1 MVRGSRLECASN
13 SVFKGEQVAVE
24 RQDKHFDGMA
34 DKFERSMYGASRGQ
48 LRLSLLQACI
58 ARDWPKEPQPVL
70 DIGAGLG
77 HMAEW
82 AADRGH
88 AVTLVEPSLD
98 MLERARIRMKGR
110 EAGAYQANLQHVAE
124 VAPGP
129 WPRILCHAV
138 LEWMAEPYAAIPL
151 LARQL
156 APGGWL
162 SLMVYNRDGL
172 IMSNVV
178 KGNLARVQKGELAG
192 RGTRQRLTPISP
204 LCHDRVVAAL
214 EAEGLA
220 VHRVTGIRIFHDYL
234 RERHPDEET
243 LTQLFELEQ
252 RYAETEPFWRLGR
265 YLHYSVHKPS

>member
-1 MVRGSRLECASN
+1 
-13 SVFKGEQVAVE
+13 
-24 RQDKHFDGMA
+24 MA

-48 LRLSLLQACI
+48 LRLSLLQSCI
-58 ARDWPKEPQPVL
+58 VRDWPESPQPLL
-70 DIGAGLG
+70 DVGAGLG
-77 HMAEW
+77 NMAEW
-82 AADRGH
+82 AAMQGH
-88 AVTLVEPSLD
+88 EVTLIEPSAE
-98 MLERARIRMKGR
+98 MLERARIRLAGR
-110 EAGAYQANLQHVAE
+110 EKATFHTDLQHVCE

-129 WPRILCHAV
+129 WPRIFCHAV
-138 LEWMAEPYAAIPL
+138 LEWMADPYAAIPL
-151 LARQL
+151 LAKYL

-204 LCHDRVVAAL
+204 LSHERVMDAL
-214 EAEGLA
+214 TAEGLQ

-234 RERHPDEET
+234 RERHPDVDT
-243 LTQLFELEQ
+243 LPQLFDLEQ

-265 YLHYSVHKPS
+265 YLHYSIHKPL